1 MHKLLNATTGERQFL
16 LGNEAIARGAMEAG
30 VAFAST
36 YPGTPSSEISF
47 NLFQISQETDLYF
60 EYSTNEK
67 VALEVA
73 AAAAT
78 SGVRSMCIMKHVG
91 VNVAADALMTLAYIG
106 VKGGLVLLTADD
118 PYMFSSQNEQDTR
131 YYARLSGLPMLEPS
145 TVDEAREMVPYAF
158 DLSEKLGE
166 PVLLRTTTRIN
177 HSTGVVTFG
186 TLRER
191 KPMGD
196 FQKNPM
202 SYVCVP
208 AVSRKL
214 HVQLLERLD
223 RAAEIAETSE
233 FNWLTGEGSWGVI
246 CNGVSHPY
254 VLDATK
260 ELKIADRTRILRLGF
275 SFPLPENRIRRFLD
289 GCERVLV
296 VEEGEPVM
304 EDGVRSIAQAAG
316 MTLPIQGKG
325 QDLFSRLYEYDPAMV
340 RRVMARFFDVP
351 DTPPKKVDTA
361 DVPDAP
367 PRPPTLCA
375 GCSHR
380 ATFYAVK
387 KATEGMDVMF
397 PSDIGCYTLG
407 FLPPLSMADYV
418 LCMGASAGAAGGFA
432 QTTQKK
438 VVSFIGDSTFF
449 HSGIPGLVNAV
460 FNNHN
465 ITLMILDNSTT
476 AMTGHQPHPG
486 VDMEQINLSGYGRVS
501 IEQVVR
507 GIGVP
512 HVSIVKPYKVK
523 KSIDA
528 IREAVEFKGVSVVLV
543 QEACTLYARG
553 LKLHKDRPFM
563 VTDACKHHRNCLEEL
578 GCPAFYL
585 EKDRVRIDPD
595 LCSGCA
601 VCAQICPENA
611 IRPLKRDE
619 K

>member
-16 LGNEAIARGAMEAG
+16 LGNEAIARGALEAG

-325 QDLFSRLYEYDPAMV
+325 QDL
-340 RRVMARFFDVP
+340 
-351 DTPPKKVDTA
+351 
-361 DVPDAP
+361 
-367 PRPPTLCA
+367 
-375 GCSHR
+375 
-380 ATFYAVK
+380 
-387 KATEGMDVMF
+387 
-397 PSDIGCYTLG
+397 
-407 FLPPLSMADYV
+407 
-418 LCMGASAGAAGGFA
+418 
-432 QTTQKK
+432 
-438 VVSFIGDSTFF
+438 
-449 HSGIPGLVNAV
+449 
-460 FNNHN
+460 
-465 ITLMILDNSTT
+465 
-476 AMTGHQPHPG
+476 
-486 VDMEQINLSGYGRVS
+486 
-501 IEQVVR
+501 
-507 GIGVP
+507 
-512 HVSIVKPYKVK
+512 
-523 KSIDA
+523 
-528 IREAVEFKGVSVVLV
+528 
-543 QEACTLYARG
+543 
-553 LKLHKDRPFM
+553 
-563 VTDACKHHRNCLEEL
+563 
-578 GCPAFYL
+578 
-585 EKDRVRIDPD
+585 
-595 LCSGCA
+595 
-601 VCAQICPENA
+601 
-611 IRPLKRDE
+611 
-619 K
+619 